1 MRVFILVEPRFVV
14 TPEEQEVNANG
25 RIDLECAAEGTPTP
39 RITWKVNNTDYPS
52 EFSRLNTSG

>member
-1 MRVFILVEPRFVV
+1 MTMCVLVLVEPRFVV
-14 TPEEQEVNANG
+14 TPEELEVNANG

-52 EFSRLNTSG
+52 EFS

>member
-1 MRVFILVEPRFVV
+1 MCVLVLVEPRFVV

-39 RITWKVNNTDYPS
+39 RITWEVNNTDYPS
-52 EFSRLNTSG
+52 EFS